1 LPIYSSFTPLPAVF
15 LPHSTTPPTNILEFF
30 INLTPCIP
38 LSLERKGGRKRRG
51 ACAPLELSLL
61 YLPFLKGWNEREL
74 TVSFRVMPYGVFNRD
89 EASL

>member
-1 LPIYSSFTPLPAVF
+1 LLSVF
-15 LPHSTTPPTNILEFF
+15 LTHSTTPPTNILELFVD
-30 INLTPCIP
+30 LTPLIP
-38 LSLERKGGRKRRG
+38 LSLGRRGGRKRRG

-74 TVSFRVMPYGVFNRD
+74 TVSFRAMPYGVFNRD